1 MSYSKKPTATTKDEE
16 DLKEYQTTKGIQE
29 SEPGK
34 VDTKALEKAL
44 TEKGVSYQ
52 QFAGADETFR
62 KRALK
67 EDYAPMKLKH
77 KWLYDQPIKADA

>member
-1 MSYSKKPTATTKDEE
+1 MSFKKSTAKDEE
-16 DLKEYQTTKGIQE
+16 DLKEYQTKKVVQE

-34 VDTKALEKAL
+34 VNTKALEKAL

-52 QFAGADETFR
+52 QFAGAEELWR

-67 EDYAPMKLKH
+67 EDYADLKLKYG
-77 KWLYDQPIKADA
+77 WLYDQPIKADV